1 MYTHTSYRQIQS
13 NLIKFLS
20 EEKSPII
27 LILGMRQVGKS
38 TLAQNI
44 AEGHEFVKFNFDLVS
59 DILEFNNQNRHD
71 LGLFSEKYKD
81 KIIIIDEIQKS
92 PESTSIVKHLYDNF
106 NMKFVL
112 TGSSEVKIRKNL
124 GDSLVGRIHEVR
136 LYPLSLR
143 EINIQNGLKWDE
155 SLEFNNFE
163 SNQQNLLKLL
173 IYGSLPNLLNIKYD
187 NYESYLMD
195 YTNTIIS
202 KDVLEIAGTR
212 KSTQVFL
219 LAKLLALQIGQLVN
233 FNELAVNTELSRESV
248 YKYIDIFEQMG
259 IIVRAKPIST
269 NEREAISKA
278 TKIYFT
284 DLGVRNSLV
293 GNFSP
298 FNERLD
304 KGQLLE
310 NAVFLGIKR
319 SDEYN
324 NIYSS
329 LGFFRSSTNK
339 EIDIVRKVDDK
350 EYLYEI
356 KVTDNSRKKNVKT
369 INLEIAQKYLY

>member
-1 MYTHTSYRQIQS
+1 MYRQIQAS
-13 NLIKFLS
+13 LSKLIS

-38 TLAQNI
+38 TLAANI
-44 AEGHEFVKFNFDLVS
+44 VEGKEFVRFNFDLMS
-59 DILEFNNQNRHD
+59 DRVDFNDQNRHD
-71 LGLFSEKYKD
+71 LGLFAEKYRD

-92 PESTSIVKHLYDNF
+92 PEATSIVKHLYDNF
-106 NMKFVL
+106 GMKFIL

-136 LYPLSLR
+136 LYPLSIQ
-143 EINIQNGLKWDE
+143 EINIQNDLKWDE
-155 SLEFNNFE
+155 TFKFNNFE
-163 SNQQNLLKLL
+163 ENQQNLLKVLT
-173 IYGSLPNLLNIKYD
+173 YGSLPNLLNIKNN
-187 NYESYLMD
+187 NYEDYLRD

-233 FNELAVNTELSRESV
+233 FNELSLNTELSRESV

-259 IIVRAKPIST
+259 IIIRAKPIST

-293 GNFSP
+293 DNFNP
-298 FNERLD
+298 FSQRLD

-310 NAVFLGIKR
+310 NAVFVGIKR
-319 SDEYN
+319 NDDYR
-324 NIYSS
+324 NIHSS

-339 EIDIVRKVDDK
+339 EIDIVRKVDESED
-350 EYLYEI
+350 LYEV
-356 KVTDNSRKKNVKT
+356 KVTDNSKKKNVKI
-369 INLEIAQKYLY
+369 INFDNAQFFLY

>member
-1 MYTHTSYRQIQS
+1 MYRQIQAQLT
-13 NLIKFLS
+13 NLLKNK
-20 EEKSPII
+20 KSSII

-38 TLAQNI
+38 TLAVNLAGDLPYI
-44 AEGHEFVKFNFDLVS
+44 RFNFDLVT
-59 DILEFNNQNRHD
+59 DRDEFNNQNRHD
-71 LGLFSEKYKD
+71 LGLFAEKYKN

-92 PESTSIVKHLYDNF
+92 PEATSIVKHLYDNF
-106 NMKFVL
+106 GLKFIL

-136 LYPLSLR
+136 LYPLSLK
-143 EINIQNGLKWDE
+143 EITIQKGLKWDE
-155 SLEFNNFE
+155 ISEFSNFE
-163 SNQQNLLKLL
+163 ENQQNLLKVLTF
-173 IYGSLPNLLNIKYD
+173 GSLPNLLNIEAGD
-187 NYESYLMD
+187 YETYLKD

-212 KSTQVFL
+212 KSIQIFQ

-233 FNELAVNTELSRESV
+233 FNELSINTELSRVSV

-259 IIVRAKPIST
+259 IIVKAKPIST

-293 GNFSP
+293 DNFSS

-310 NAVFLGIKR
+310 NAVFVGMKR
-319 SDEYN
+319 ADDYN
-324 NIYSS
+324 NIYSN
-329 LGFFRSSTNK
+329 LGFFRSATDK
-339 EIDIVRKVDDK
+339 EIDIVRKTKDTED
-350 EYLYEI
+350 LYEV
-356 KVTDNSRKKNVKT
+356 KVREISKKKNVKV
-369 INLEIAQKYLY
+369 ISLQNAQKYLY

>member
-329 LGFFRSSTNK
+329 LGFFRSSSNK

-369 INLEIAQKYLY
+369 INLETAQKYLY